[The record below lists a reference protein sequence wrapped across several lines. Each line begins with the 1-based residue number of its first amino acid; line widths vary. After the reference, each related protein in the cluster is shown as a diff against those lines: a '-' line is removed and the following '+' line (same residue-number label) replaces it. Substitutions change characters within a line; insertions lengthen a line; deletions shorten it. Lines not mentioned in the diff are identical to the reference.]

1 MRKGKRK
8 KLLSFALALSMVV
21 TGTNVPMKQASAE
34 EMQDGTVA
42 EEGYTTPAPD
52 EWYRTPAPD
61 DEYATSVPDE
71 WWNTTSAPDEG
82 YTTPAPDEWWYTTS
96 APDGNDQLVDE
107 EDGYTAFLMFT
118 DDDYKWGN
126 WDAQAEG
133 GVGKDAVIT
142 GDGTYT
148 VSINKEDFT
157 NGEADKPANGV
168 NVLTIELMG
177 MAEADNLDVSHMQIK
192 DVTVSC
198 DGKVFPTDD
207 SKIYF
212 GDMENKGNLRLEIC
226 NAYGWGFGNDG
237 FEGFKTIDVFDP
249 DGNFG
254 FSKELS
260 VTFTLEGIQ
269 TGKTSYSTF
278 YEYDS
283 EEDVNKP
290 LIWTLDQWNKE
301 AGPVEEPVYTASPVR
316 TVSPDAKDLPLDW
329 EDGYQAYVECGY
341 NNWDEGIS
349 TTYSGENLDV
359 LKNPRITGDGTYEV
373 YLDRSLFD
381 QEEEKSYVESTEKPV
396 TPVPDAGFESGF
408 NSLRVTFNGMAEA
421 QNFDISNMAIKDVS
435 VVCDG
440 ENLIDDNSQLVLWNA
455 GGNLCL
461 EVNFA
466 FDKENFHSFLDYIHI
481 TFTLKGIKRGTTP
494 TDLFYWQ
501 TVKDWNV
508 SVGDPDEDYPQQ
520 SWWPSYPTT
529 GSEIYP
535 SWGPS
540 YPATGSEIWPSYP
553 ATGSEIYPTWGPSRP
568 ATGSEIYPTWEPS
581 YPASGSGVIPTQ
593 QPTPMPSQAPL
604 PTAQTSATPCPT
616 ESPEPS
622 AIPTEKPTPVYPTV
636 KPTKDPHAVATDRPV
651 RTPGTT
657 GNDIWATAVPT
668 KAPVPMVTPSEAPTG
683 LPEVT
688 QDPSVQ
694 PGDEPVATPGD
705 QTSSDQQPNGQPDTT
720 LPDNPAGPNRDAL
733 LAVNDPTEVTIAP
746 IPAATIQPGEEYDV
760 DDEDEEDDVE
770 KGSEIEDK
778 SGSTYTV
785 TQTGKKAE
793 VEYSAPKENAKGTVK
808 IPDKVT
814 INGVSYKVTSVA
826 ANAFKNNDKVKK
838 VVLNNN
844 ITSIGNNAFSGCK
857 NLKAITITSKNLTSK
872 SISKNAFKG
881 ISGKVVIKVPK
892 GMKKKYK
899 KLFRS
904 KGLSKKVRIV

>member
-34 EMQDGTVA
+34 EMQDGAVE

-52 EWYRTPAPD
+52 EW
-61 DEYATSVPDE
+61 
-71 WWNTTSAPDEG
+71 WNTTSAPDK
-82 YTTPAPDEWWYTTS
+82 
-96 APDGNDQLVDE
+96 NDQLVDD
-107 EDGYTAFLMFT
+107 EDGYTAYMMFT
-118 DDDYKWGN
+118 DDDFKWGN

-157 NGEADKPANGV
+157 KGEADKPASGV
-168 NVLTIELMG
+168 NILNIEFMK
-177 MAEADNLDVSHMQIK
+177 MAEAQNLDVSHMQIK
-192 DVTVSC
+192 DVTVRC
-198 DGKVFPTDD
+198 DGKIFSTDD
-207 SKIYF
+207 SKMYF

-226 NAYGWGFGNDG
+226 NTFGWDG
-237 FEGFKTIDVFDP
+237 EFRTKDVFDP

-254 FSKELS
+254 FSEELS

-283 EEDVNKP
+283 EGGVTNR
-290 LIWTLDQWNKE
+290 LVRTLDQWNKE

-396 TPVPDAGFESGF
+396 TPVPDAGSESGF

-494 TDLFYWQ
+494 ADLFYWQ

-636 KPTKDPHAVATDRPV
+636 KPTKNPHAVATDRPV

-668 KAPVPMVTPSEAPTG
+668 KAPVPTVTPSEAPTG

-720 LPDNPAGPNRDAL
+720 LPDNPEGPNRDAL

-844 ITSIGNNAFSGCK
+844 ITSIGKNAFSGCK
-857 NLKAITITSKNLTSK
+857 NLKTITITSKNLTSK

>member
-52 EWYRTPAPD
+52 EWYRTPAPY

-71 WWNTTSAPDEG
+71 WWNTTSAPDKG
-82 YTTPAPDEWWYTTS
+82 YATPAPDEWWNTTS
-96 APDGNDQLVDE
+96 APDKNDQLVDE
-107 EDGYTAFLMFT
+107 EDGYTAYLMFT
-118 DDDYKWGN
+118 DDDYKWEN
-126 WDAQAEG
+126 WNTQAEG

-177 MAEADNLDVSHMQIK
+177 MTEAQNLDVSHMQIK
-192 DVTVSC
+192 DVTVLC
-198 DGKVFPTDD
+198 DGQVFPTDN
-207 SKIYF
+207 SKMYF

-226 NAYGWGFGNDG
+226 NTFGWDG
-237 FEGFKTIDVFDP
+237 AFKTKDVFDP

-254 FSKELS
+254 FSEKLS

-278 YEYDS
+278 HGYDS
-283 EEDVNKP
+283 EEGVNKP
-290 LIWTLDQWNKE
+290 LVWTLDQWNKE
-301 AGPVEEPVYTASPVR
+301 AGPVEEPVYTASPAR

-341 NNWDEGIS
+341 NNRNEGKSI
-349 TTYSGENLDV
+349 TYSGENLDV
-359 LKNPRITGDGTYEV
+359 LKNPHITGDGTYEV
-373 YLDRSLFD
+373 CLYRSLFD
-381 QEEEKSYVESTEKPV
+381 QEEEKPYVESTEKPV
-396 TPVPDAGFESGF
+396 TPVPDAGSESGF
-408 NSLRVTFNGMAEA
+408 NSLRVTFAGMAEA

-440 ENLIDDNSQLVLWNA
+440 KDLIDDDSQLVLWNT

-461 EVNFA
+461 GVNFA

-494 TDLFYWQ
+494 ADLFYWQ
-501 TVKDWNV
+501 TVETWNAG
-508 SVGDPDEDYPQQ
+508 VGDPDEDYPQQ
-520 SWWPSYPTT
+520 TWCPSYPTT

-553 ATGSEIYPTWGPSRP
+553 ATGSEIYPTWGPSHP

-581 YPASGSGVIPTQ
+581 HPATTPSVIT
-593 QPTPMPSQAPL
+593 TPSFGPVPPE

-636 KPTKDPHAVATDRPV
+636 EPTKDPHAVATDRPV

-668 KAPVPMVTPSEAPTG
+668 KVPVPTVTPSEEPTG

-694 PGDEPVATPGD
+694 PGDEPVVTPGD
-705 QTSSDQQPNGQPDTT
+705 QTSSDQQPNGQPDTA

-746 IPAATIQPGEEYDV
+746 IPAATILPGEEYDV

-844 ITSIGNNAFSGCK
+844 ITSIGKNAFSGCK
-857 NLKAITITSKNLTSK
+857 NLKTITITSTKLTSK

-899 KLFRS
+899 KLFRA

>member
-42 EEGYTTPAPD
+42 EEGYTTPAP
-52 EWYRTPAPD
+52 Y

-82 YTTPAPDEWWYTTS
+82 YATSAPDEWWNTTS
-96 APDGNDQLVDE
+96 APDKNDQLVDE

-118 DDDYKWGN
+118 DDDFKWGN
-126 WDAQAEG
+126 WNTQAEG

-157 NGEADKPANGV
+157 HGEADKPANGV
-168 NVLTIELMG
+168 KILTIELMG

-254 FSKELS
+254 FSEKLS

-269 TGKTSYSTF
+269 AGKTPESTF
-278 YEYDS
+278 YEYDKD
-283 EEDVNKP
+283 EGKNVT
-290 LIWTLDQWNKE
+290 IIRTLDQWNKE

-341 NNWDEGIS
+341 NNRNEGTSI
-349 TTYSGENLDV
+349 TYSGENLDV
-359 LKNPRITGDGTYEV
+359 LKNPHITGDGTYEV
-373 YLDRSLFD
+373 CLYRSLFD
-381 QEEEKSYVESTEKPV
+381 QEEEKPYVESTEKPV
-396 TPVPDAGFESGF
+396 TPVPDAGSESGF

-440 ENLIDDNSQLVLWNA
+440 ENLIDDNSQLILWNA

-466 FDKENFHSFLDYIHI
+466 FVKENFHSFLDYIHI

-494 TDLFYWQ
+494 ADLFYWQ
-501 TVKDWNV
+501 TVETWNAG
-508 SVGDPDEDYPQQ
+508 VGDPDEDYPQQ
-520 SWWPSYPTT
+520 TWCPSYPTT
-529 GSEIYP
+529 GSEIYPSWGPSYPTTGSEIWP

-553 ATGSEIYPTWGPSRP
+553 ATGSEIYPTWEPSRP
-568 ATGSEIYPTWEPS
+568 ATTPS
-581 YPASGSGVIPTQ
+581 VITI
-593 QPTPMPSQAPL
+593 PSFGPVPPL

-636 KPTKDPHAVATDRPV
+636 EPTKDPHAVATDRPV

-668 KAPVPMVTPSEAPTG
+668 KVPVPTVTPSEEPTG

-694 PGDEPVATPGD
+694 PGDEPVVTPGD
-705 QTSSDQQPNGQPDTT
+705 QTSSDQQPNGQPDTA

-746 IPAATIQPGEEYDV
+746 IPAATILPGEEYDV

-857 NLKAITITSKNLTSK
+857 NLKTITITSKNLTSK

>member
-21 TGTNVPMKQASAE
+21 TGTNVPTKQASAE

-52 EWYRTPAPD
+52 EWYRTPAPY
-61 DEYATSVPDE
+61 DEYATSVPDESWNTTSAPDEGYATSAPDE
-71 WWNTTSAPDEG
+71 WWNTTSAPDK
-82 YTTPAPDEWWYTTS
+82 
-96 APDGNDQLVDE
+96 NDQLVDE

-118 DDDYKWGN
+118 DENFTWGN
-126 WDAQAEG
+126 WNTQAEG

-148 VSINKEDFT
+148 VSINKADFT

-177 MAEADNLDVSHMQIK
+177 MTEAQNLDVSHMQIK
-192 DVTVSC
+192 DVTVLC
-198 DGKVFPTDD
+198 DGQVFPTDN
-207 SKIYF
+207 SKMYF

-226 NAYGWGFGNDG
+226 NTFGWDG
-237 FEGFKTIDVFDP
+237 AFKTKDVFDP

-254 FSKELS
+254 FSEKLS

-278 YEYDS
+278 HGYDS
-283 EEDVNKP
+283 EEGVNKP
-290 LIWTLDQWNKE
+290 LVWTLDQWNKE
-301 AGPVEEPVYTASPVR
+301 AGPVEEPVYTASPAR

-341 NNWDEGIS
+341 NNRNEGKSI
-349 TTYSGENLDV
+349 TYSGENLDV
-359 LKNPRITGDGTYEV
+359 LKNPHITGDGTYEV
-373 YLDRSLFD
+373 CLYRSLFD
-381 QEEEKSYVESTEKPV
+381 QEEEKPYVESTEKPV
-396 TPVPDAGFESGF
+396 TPVPDAGSESGF
-408 NSLRVTFNGMAEA
+408 NSLRVTFAGMAEA

-440 ENLIDDNSQLVLWNA
+440 KDLIDDDSQLVLWNT

-461 EVNFA
+461 GVNFA

-494 TDLFYWQ
+494 ADLFYWQ
-501 TVKDWNV
+501 TVETWNAG
-508 SVGDPDEDYPQQ
+508 VGDPDEDYPQQ
-520 SWWPSYPTT
+520 TWCPSYPTT

-553 ATGSEIYPTWGPSRP
+553 ATGSEIYPTWEPSRP
-568 ATGSEIYPTWEPS
+568 ATTPS
-581 YPASGSGVIPTQ
+581 VIT
-593 QPTPMPSQAPL
+593 TPSFGPVPPE

-668 KAPVPMVTPSEAPTG
+668 KVPVPTITPSEEPTG
-683 LPEVT
+683 LPEVSAEPALQPT
-688 QDPSVQ
+688 KEPKASAEPASQPTKEPEISAEPTLQ
-694 PGDEPVATPGD
+694 PGTEPTAVPSDEPQATPVNNIPVTTKAPEN
-705 QTSSDQQPNGQPDTT
+705 QAPTQPTATPQ
-720 LPDNPAGPNRDAL
+720 
-733 LAVNDPTEVTIAP
+733 VTKTAEP
-746 IPAATIQPGEEYDV
+746 EDEDDYGEAADEGEEL
-760 DDEDEEDDVE
+760 EDN
-770 KGSEIEDK
+770 
-778 SGSTYTV
+778 SGVTYTV

-826 ANAFKNNDKVKK
+826 DNAFKNNDKIKK
-838 VVLNNN
+838 VVINKN
-844 ITSIGNNAFSGCK
+844 ITSIGKNAFSGCK
-857 NLKAITITSKNLTSK
+857 NLKTITITSTKLTKK
-872 SISKNAFKG
+872 SIDKNAFKG

>member
-34 EMQDGTVA
+34 EMQDGAVE
-42 EEGYTTPAPD
+42 EEGYTTPA
-52 EWYRTPAPD
+52 T
-61 DEYATSVPDE
+61 DE
-71 WWNTTSAPDEG
+71 WWNTTSAPDK
-82 YTTPAPDEWWYTTS
+82 
-96 APDGNDQLVDE
+96 NDQLVDD
-107 EDGYTAFLMFT
+107 EDGYTAYMMFT
-118 DDDYKWGN
+118 DDDFKWGN

-157 NGEADKPANGV
+157 KGEADKPASGV
-168 NVLTIELMG
+168 NILNIEFMK
-177 MAEADNLDVSHMQIK
+177 MAEAQNLDVSHMQIK
-192 DVTVSC
+192 DVTVRC
-198 DGKVFPTDD
+198 DGKIFSTDD
-207 SKIYF
+207 SKMYF

-226 NAYGWGFGNDG
+226 NTFGWDG
-237 FEGFKTIDVFDP
+237 EFRTKDVFDP

-254 FSKELS
+254 FSEELS

-283 EEDVNKP
+283 EGGVTNR
-290 LIWTLDQWNKE
+290 LVRTLDQWNKE

-396 TPVPDAGFESGF
+396 TPVPDAGSESGF

-494 TDLFYWQ
+494 ADLFYWQ

-636 KPTKDPHAVATDRPV
+636 KPTKNPHAVATDRPV

-668 KAPVPMVTPSEAPTG
+668 KAPVPTVTPSEAPTG

-720 LPDNPAGPNRDAL
+720 LPDNPEGPNRDAL

-844 ITSIGNNAFSGCK
+844 ITSIGKNAFSGCK
-857 NLKAITITSKNLTSK
+857 NLKTITITSKNLTSK